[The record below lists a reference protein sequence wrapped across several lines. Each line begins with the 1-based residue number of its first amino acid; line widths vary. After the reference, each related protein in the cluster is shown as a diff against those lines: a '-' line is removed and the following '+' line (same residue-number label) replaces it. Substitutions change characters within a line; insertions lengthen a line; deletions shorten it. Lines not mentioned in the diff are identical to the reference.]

1 MAASERG
8 SFAMELY
15 NPLRTFPFRG
25 MVSFIRKSSRLM
37 RKEFNDMEL
46 SKDYWLD
53 TRNCKRGNKINKQ
66 CMFEMFGTFSNE
78 TAADVRAGM
87 IAVIRLDINYYKRIG
102 HVILG
107 FKNINLLQWMEVMG
121 KPTVAA
127 SSIGSTLLF
136 TISQSPGLL

>member
-15 NPLRTFPFRG
+15 NALHTFPFRG
-25 MVSFIRKSSRLM
+25 MVSFIRKSSRLT
-37 RKEFNDMEL
+37 RKEFNDSEL

-53 TRNCKRGNKINKQ
+53 TRNCKRGKKINKQ

-78 TAADVRAGM
+78 TAADVCAGM
-87 IAVIRLDINYYKRIG
+87 IAVIRLDINYYKKIG

-107 FKNINLLQWMEVMG
+107 FKNINLYAKDGCDG
-121 KPTVAA
+121 KAN
-127 SSIGSTLLF
+127 SG
-136 TISQSPGLL
+136 GR